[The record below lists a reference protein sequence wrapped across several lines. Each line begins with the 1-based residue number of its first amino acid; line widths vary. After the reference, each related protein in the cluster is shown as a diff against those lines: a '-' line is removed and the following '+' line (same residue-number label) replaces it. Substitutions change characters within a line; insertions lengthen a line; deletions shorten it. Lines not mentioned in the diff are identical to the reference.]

1 MSNIL
6 YVNLIEFKE
15 ANNKHAETC
24 YAIVASDN
32 YDTSFNEL
40 LDEQFESLKSP
51 IDVLEYILNN
61 NCEKWQESFEVII
74 NEDGGKELVAQQGII
89 VNMNGDEF
97 CFSPNQI
104 LAAHAIGDCDDV

>member
-15 ANNKHAETC
+15 ANSKYAESS
-24 YAIVASDN
+24 YAIVAHDN

-40 LDEQFESLKSP
+40 CDEQFESLKSP
-51 IDVLEYILNN
+51 IDTLEYILNN
-61 NCEKWQESFEVII
+61 NGEKWQESFEVVVT
-74 NEDGGKELVAQQGII
+74 EEGRKELIAQQGII

-97 CFSPNQI
+97 CFAP
-104 LAAHAIGDCDDV
+104 HR